1 MKNKIIILVVAA
13 LSVAFVSCA
22 VSTPWGGLSVEPSG
36 SLDINVK

>member
-22 VSTPWGGLSVEPSG
+22 VSTPWGGISVEPAG
-36 SLDINVK
+36 SLDINVE